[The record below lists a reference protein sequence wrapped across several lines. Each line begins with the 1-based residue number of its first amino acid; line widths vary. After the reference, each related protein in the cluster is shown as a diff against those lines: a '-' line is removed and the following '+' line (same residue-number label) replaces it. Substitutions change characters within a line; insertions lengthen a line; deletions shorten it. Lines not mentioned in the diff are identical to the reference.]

1 MNSPTPKEEFVY
13 IHMIAIY
20 IVALNMSDM
29 VHQHNYGEINIDDP
43 VAKGFYVTQFIS
55 MPYTLH
61 YSR

>member
-1 MNSPTPKEEFVY
+1 
-13 IHMIAIY
+13 MIAIY